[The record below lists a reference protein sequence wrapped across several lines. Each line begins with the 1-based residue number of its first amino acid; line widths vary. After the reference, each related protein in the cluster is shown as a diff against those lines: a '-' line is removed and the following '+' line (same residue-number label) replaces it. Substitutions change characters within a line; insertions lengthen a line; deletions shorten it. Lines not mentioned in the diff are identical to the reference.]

1 MQLTDFFK
9 EHKKIA
15 LAFSG
20 GVDSAY
26 LLYEAVASGV
36 DVTAYYVRSQFQPAF
51 EYEDAIRLAKSLNAS
66 MKVITIDVLADEKVR
81 INPADRCYYCKQ
93 KIFTAILKEAVA
105 DGYQV
110 LVDGTNASDDA
121 TDRPGMKALE
131 ELHVYSPLRI
141 CGLTKTQIR
150 EASRE
155 ADLFTWN
162 KPAYACLATRIRCG
176 EVITDDTLVKIEKAE
191 AYLHSLGFSDLRV
204 RLSDGQAKIQLKE
217 TQFQAFFQKY
227 LQIRD
232 ELKTMF
238 SELVLDL
245 TGR

>member
-155 ADLFTWN
+155 AGLFTWN

-176 EVITDDTLVKIEKAE
+176 EAITDDTLVKIEKAE

-232 ELKTMF
+232 EMKKIF